1 LNPREVWEDTEK
13 RLLASYA
20 SKSVDSKGRRLNEP
34 PCPIRTCYQRDR
46 DRIIHC
52 KAFRRLK
59 YKTQVLLLPEGDHY
73 RTRLTHTLEVS
84 QIART
89 IARALRLN
97 EDLTEAIALG
107 HDLGHTPFGHM
118 GEEVL
123 DGLAKERGLKG
134 FHHAQQS
141 LRLVEVLERD
151 GKGLNLTWEVREG
164 ILQHSKGQIDV
175 HKGFELSKP
184 STYEAWVV
192 RVSDSIAYLNHDLD
206 DAIRARLVSDEEIPQ
221 QVIRVLGET
230 HSKRIGT
237 LVTDIVVNSG
247 ERGICLSD
255 EVLEAMEMLRSF
267 LYEKVYLGPQAK
279 KERPKVR
286 HVLGTIFQYL
296 LSEPKALNSLEF
308 TDVEADAVTRVIDFI
323 SGMTDR
329 YALAFFNAI
338 AMPTPWPLD
347 ISLPDHIP

>member
-1 LNPREVWEDTEK
+1 MTPRITWETIE
-13 RLLASYA
+13 RQLLADFA
-20 SKSVDSKGRRLNEP
+20 SKSADSKGRKIDEP

-59 YKTQVLLLPEGDHY
+59 YKTQVLPLPEGDHY

-123 DGLAKERGLKG
+123 DELAKENGLNG
-134 FHHAQQS
+134 FHHAEQS
-141 LRLVEVLERD
+141 LRIVDSLEGD

-164 ILQHSKGQIDV
+164 ILQHSKGQVDV
-175 HKGFELSKP
+175 HEGLKLFEP

-206 DAIRARLVSDEEIPQ
+206 DAIRARLVSIHEVPEE
-221 QVIRVLGET
+221 VIGLLGDT

-237 LVTDIVVNSG
+237 LVTDVVNSSG
-247 ERGICLSD
+247 QGGIYLSD
-255 EVLEAMEMLRSF
+255 AALGSMELLRSF
-267 LYEKVYLGPQAK
+267 LYERVYLGPQAR
-279 KERPKVR
+279 KERPKVK
-286 HVLGTIFQYL
+286 HVLSTIFHYL
-296 LSEPKALNSLEF
+296 LSNPHVFDSLEF
-308 TDVEADAVTRVIDFI
+308 TDVEANAITRVIDFI

-329 YALAFFNAI
+329 YAMAFFGDI
-338 AMPTPWPLD
+338 AVPTPWPLD
-347 ISLPDHIP
+347 ISLSDRTP